1 MRNTRHHVPSNR
13 PERAVAVG
21 RKPLTV
27 PEILEL
33 EAALMEVFV
42 TIRELRERSTAAR
55 YIKFPPLPSI
65 LSESIAIAITPT
77 LFGADWKARYGGSAA
92 DVLIE
97 NLATRSLLRVEVKAT
112 GRHAFQELKEKDL
125 RADVLI
131 WFRFGRRLELG
142 AGEIEVA
149 IIESPGR
156 YVPRQCRLDVRRFEA
171 IAGIREAQ
179 KLFRFK
185 SLAAML
191 APLATGVRGTPIKLG
206 NVAG

>member
-1 MRNTRHHVPSNR
+1 MSSTRQHASSSQSDR
-13 PERAVAVG
+13 RVAVG

-33 EAALMEVFV
+33 EAALMEVFG

-55 YIKFPPLPSI
+55 YIKFPPLPSV

-77 LFGADWKARYGGSAA
+77 LFGADWKGRYGGSAA
-92 DVLIE
+92 DMIIE
-97 NLATRSLLRVEVKAT
+97 NLATRNLLRVEVKAT

-142 AGEIEVA
+142 AGEIEAAV
-149 IIESPGR
+149 IESPGK

-179 KLFRFK
+179 KLFRFE

-191 APLATGVRGTPIKLG
+191 VPPATSLRGVSG
-206 NVAG
+206 